1 MTSDRS
7 PDELSDL
14 EARLAE
20 RFRSGLVVELEQPA
34 PEARRAILAKRAH
47 LDGVAVSDDVLAEI
61 ADRVDSSVRAL
72 EGALIRVV
80 AYASLKGEPATPGLV
95 RHVLRKLG
103 EDSSAACGISE
114 IVDASAVEFGVQRES
129 LMARDR
135 RPAVATARQ
144 VAMFL
149 ARELTD
155 HSLPEIGRGIGGRNH
170 TTVLHAVNRVS
181 ATMRDDEA
189 VRKSVDNLRRRLGV
203 RS

>member
-1 MTSDRS
+1 M
-7 PDELSDL
+7 
-14 EARLAE
+14 
-20 RFRSGLVVELEQPA
+20 
-34 PEARRAILAKRAH
+34 ARRAILAKRAC
-47 LDGVAVSDDVLAEI
+47 LDGVEVSEEVLAEI
-61 ADRVDSSVRAL
+61 ADRVTSSVRAL

-103 EDSSAACGISE
+103 EDVPPSAYGISE
-114 IVDASAVEFGVQRES
+114 IIDAAALEFGVERES
-129 LMARDR
+129 LLARDR

-155 HSLPEIGRGIGGRNH
+155 HSLPEIGRGMGNRNH
-170 TTVLHAVNRVS
+170 TTVLHAVNRIS
-181 ATMRDDEA
+181 AAMHSDEV
-189 VRKSVDNLRRRLGV
+189 VRNSVDNLRRRLSV